1 MTFGAAG
8 LFRMRWLMRQGVR
21 EKLRN
26 RPPPDEAMP
35 SALKVLVFVGALLLA
50 LPAAAAD
57 EFARGLSAYNAAEYE
72 AAFDAWY
79 PLADEHDAKAQTA
92 IAFLYLKGLGVRQ
105 DDVRAADWYRR
116 AAQLGRP
123 EAQFFLGM
131 LYHLGRGVPQNDRLA
146 HVWCEI
152 ALTGG
157 ITAGLDC
164 RDAASARMTG
174 PEIRQAY
181 RTAADWLERHGR

>member
-1 MTFGAAG
+1 
-8 LFRMRWLMRQGVR
+8 
-21 EKLRN
+21 
-26 RPPPDEAMP
+26 MP
-35 SALKVLVFVGALLLA
+35 TAIKLVFAGALWLA
-50 LPAAAAD
+50 APVAAAD
-57 EFARGLSAYNAAEYE
+57 DFARGLSAYNAADYE

-79 PLADEHDAKAQTA
+79 PLADEQDPKAQTA

-116 AAQLGRP
+116 AAQGGRP

-152 ALTGG
+152 ALAGG
-157 ITAGLDC
+157 FTAGLDC
-164 RDAASARMTG
+164 RDAAKARLTP
-174 PEIRQAY
+174 PEILEASRI
-181 RTAADWLERHGR
+181 AADWLRHGR

>member
-1 MTFGAAG
+1 MPT
-8 LFRMRWLMRQGVR
+8 VI
-21 EKLRN
+21 KL
-26 RPPPDEAMP
+26 
-35 SALKVLVFVGALLLA
+35 LVFAGLLLA
-50 LPAAAAD
+50 APGAAAD
-57 EFARGLSAYNAAEYE
+57 DFARGLSAYNAADYE

-79 PLADEHDAKAQTA
+79 PLADEQDPKAQTA

-116 AAQLGRP
+116 AAQHGRP

-152 ALTGG
+152 ALAGG
-157 ITAGLDC
+157 FTAGLEC
-164 RDAASARMTG
+164 RDAAAARLTRAQ
-174 PEIRQAY
+174 I
-181 RTAADWLERHGR
+181 AAASRIAAKWLERHGR

>member
-1 MTFGAAG
+1 LDG
-8 LFRMRWLMRQGVR
+8 LFRMRWLRREVAR
-21 EKLRN
+21 EKLKIQ
-26 RPPPDEAMP
+26 PSADEAMP
-35 SALKVLVFVGALLLA
+35 SALKILSFGALLLA

-164 RDAASARMTG
+164 RDAASARLTG
-174 PEIRQAY
+174 AQIRQAY
-181 RTAADWLERHGR
+181 RMAADWLERHGR